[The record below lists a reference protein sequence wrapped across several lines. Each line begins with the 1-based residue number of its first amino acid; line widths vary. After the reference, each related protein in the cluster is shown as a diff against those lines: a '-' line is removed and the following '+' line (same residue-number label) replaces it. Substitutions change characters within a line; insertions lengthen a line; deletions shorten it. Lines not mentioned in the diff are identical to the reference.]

1 MNTKR
6 LFFILFFS
14 FLISVPSLIHTQTM
28 QNYCSAPPYVTRTA
42 APNIMVILDN
52 SADMLQQAYPGNYDI
67 GRPHDYKGYF
77 NTDKKYCA
85 STKYFYEA
93 SSCSGSDLGPYDGG
107 LLNWATMS
115 KYDILMQVLIGGLG
129 SPHPSSRGKLKGI
142 NTDWGPRTNS
152 VYPGCI
158 FDVTEAGGLKISS
171 TGTCN
176 LPLITVAK
184 GAPIIIEMKNQSP
197 AGIIQQLIDE
207 NQDGEWDSDAPR
219 LAVMHFDAPDNNIT
233 MEWCAGHIDKIS
245 ILINTIASYEA
256 TPDKNNSNA
265 PLDKAITSAINYYKN
280 KCGADCGCDDPS
292 GSVRCRKNFII
303 TIGSGN
309 ATDINSID
317 RLMQKIKESH
327 TSDIREDLE
336 GTQVINFFTVD
347 IFGPEKGREI
357 LKNIAKYGGFVD
369 SNGNKNPD
377 AQSEWDEDRDGIPDA
392 YYEASDADDMTTAM
406 EKAFQDILAGT
417 ASGTAVSNL
426 YSPTKKAGLILQSW
440 FLAKRYE
447 GLREV
452 LWTGH
457 LQSLWLDRDANMR
470 EDSARDNQLIFDQD
484 MVIKYYFNQEAG
496 QTEAALFTTGDDGR
510 GGTLASCG
518 NPAKKPLADVKVLWE
533 AGEKLHNTPP
543 SKRKIFTSK
552 KIFHGA
558 KIEKNISADPYPVF
572 DVENKGVF
580 ADALNADAIYNAE
593 NIIRYIRGACL
604 ETGMNCA
611 DSCCNSSNPVFRDR
625 RVDGKVWKLGD
636 IMNSSPKVFSGA
648 PLNTYHIDYADRSY
662 YDFISD
668 TKYKQKSAVAF
679 AGAND
684 GMLHAFRAGYI
695 QDTGLTGKI
704 KAMFKDAGDSL
715 GEELWAFIPYN
726 AFPYLKYLAR
736 PDYCH
741 LYYTDLPVKVVDASV
756 GGQPEAPRNKGSWR
770 TVLIGGMRFG
780 GAPGADGVPAAPPAS
795 CNSTTGYSAYFAI
808 DVTDPE
814 HPVPLWEFSDPDLGY
829 TTGIPAV
836 VRTGDKDKNGNWY
849 VVFGTGSK
857 ALPKGVRDIKRSGSG
872 YIYFLDLKTG
882 ELVKKAEI
890 GNNAIVGD
898 ILSTDLDRDYV
909 SEKLYFG
916 TAYHAS
922 SKWHGKL
929 IGMDVQENINLNGNE
944 SRYRVLFKGDYPFT
958 ASPEVAKDTK
968 GNVWVFAGSGK
979 YYSDIDEKDKSAQ
992 IFLGMKDMGVTA
1004 EKNDLSD
1011 MTGASTEGR
1020 VRAKENICIYDSD
1033 SNKFELK
1040 EVVSSIDLLSGKP
1053 KDHKVGWALSLKD
1066 GERVLSRPLLIG
1078 GIADFLTYKPDED
1091 LCNYGGTSYLYSV
1104 GYTTG
1109 TAPSNISI
1117 RSPEITTEQGNG
1129 LVTVNKKIPLGYG
1142 APPSGEAIITS
1153 QAGETERLRKK
1164 IQIATGAVAEVE
1176 NNLPYSMLSRIMH
1189 WLKK

>member
-1 MNTKR
+1 
-6 LFFILFFS
+6 
-14 FLISVPSLIHTQTM
+14 
-28 QNYCSAPPYVTRTA
+28 
-42 APNIMVILDN
+42 
-52 SADMLQQAYPGNYDI
+52 
-67 GRPHDYKGYF
+67 
-77 NTDKKYCA
+77 
-85 STKYFYEA
+85 
-93 SSCSGSDLGPYDGG
+93 
-107 LLNWATMS
+107 
-115 KYDILMQVLIGGLG
+115 
-129 SPHPSSRGKLKGI
+129 
-142 NTDWGPRTNS
+142 
-152 VYPGCI
+152 
-158 FDVTEAGGLKISS
+158 
-171 TGTCN
+171 
-176 LPLITVAK
+176 
-184 GAPIIIEMKNQSP
+184 
-197 AGIIQQLIDE
+197 
-207 NQDGEWDSDAPR
+207 
-219 LAVMHFDAPDNNIT
+219 
-233 MEWCAGHIDKIS
+233 
-245 ILINTIASYEA
+245 
-256 TPDKNNSNA
+256 
-265 PLDKAITSAINYYKN
+265 
-280 KCGADCGCDDPS
+280 
-292 GSVRCRKNFII
+292 
-303 TIGSGN
+303 
-309 ATDINSID
+309 
-317 RLMQKIKESH
+317 MQKIKESH

-336 GTQVINFFTVD
+336 GTQVINFFAID
-347 IFGPEKGREI
+347 ILGPEKGREI
-357 LKNIAKYGGFVD
+357 LKDIAKYGGFVD
-369 SNGNKNPD
+369 SNENKNPD
-377 AQSEWDEDRDGIPDA
+377 AQSEWDKDRDGIPDA
-392 YYEASDADDMTTAM
+392 YYEASDADRMMTAM
-406 EKAFQDILAGT
+406 ENAFQDILAGT
-417 ASGTAVSNL
+417 ASGTAVSSV
-426 YSPTKKAGLILQSW
+426 YSPARKAGLILQSW
-440 FLAKRYE
+440 FLTKRYE

-470 EDSARDNQLIFDQD
+470 EDSTRDNQLILDQD

-510 GGTLASCG
+510 GGSLASCG

-552 KIFHGA
+552 KIFLGA

-572 DVENKGVF
+572 DVKNKGVF
-580 ADALNADAIYNAE
+580 ANALNADAIYNAE

-604 ETGMNCA
+604 ETGINCA

-625 RVDGKVWKLGD
+625 RLDGKVWKLGD
-636 IMNSSPKVFSGA
+636 IMNSSAKVFSGA

-780 GAPGADGVPAAPPAS
+780 GAPGAGGVPAPPAS

-814 HPVPLWEFSDPDLGY
+814 HPIPLWEFSDPNLGY

-836 VRTGDKDKNGNWY
+836 VRIGDRDKNGNWY

-872 YIYFLDLKTG
+872 YVYFLDLNTG
-882 ELVKKAEI
+882 DLVKKAEI

-898 ILSTDLDRDYV
+898 ILSADLDRDYV

-929 IGMDVQENINLNGNE
+929 IGMDVRENINLNGNE

-968 GNVWVFAGSGK
+968 GDIWVFAGSGK
-979 YYSDIDEKDKSAQ
+979 YYSDLDEKDKSAQ

-1004 EKNDLSD
+1004 ETNDLSD

-1040 EVVSSIDLLSGKP
+1040 EVVTSINLLSGKP
-1053 KDHKVGWALSLKD
+1053 KDHKVGWVLSLKD

-1078 GIADFLTYKPDED
+1078 GLADFLTYKPDED
-1091 LCNYGGTSYLYSV
+1091 PCNYGGTSYLYSV

-1117 RSPEITTEQGNG
+1117 RSPEIITEQGNG

>member
-1 MNTKR
+1 MNIKQ
-6 LFFILFFS
+6 LFFS
-14 FLISVPSLIHTQTM
+14 LFLSFLIFVPSLIHTQTM

-42 APNIMVILDN
+42 APNITVILDN
-52 SADMLQQAYPGNYDI
+52 SSDMLQQAYPENYDI
-67 GRPHDYKGYF
+67 AGPHDYKGYF
-77 NTDKKYCA
+77 KTDKKYCA

-93 SSCSGSDLGPYDGG
+93 SSCSGPDPGPYDGG

-115 KYDILMQVLIGGLG
+115 KYDILMQILIGGRG
-129 SPHPSSRGKLKGI
+129 SPHPSSRGKLKGVGS
-142 NTDWGPRTNS
+142 DWGPRTNS
-152 VYPGCI
+152 AYPGCI
-158 FDVTEAGGLKISS
+158 FDVTENRGLKISS
-171 TGTCN
+171 TGTCD
-176 LPLITVAK
+176 LPLITAAK
-184 GAPIIIEMKNQSP
+184 GAPVIIEMKNASP
-197 AGIIQQLIDE
+197 SGIIQQLIDE

-219 LAVMHFDAPDNNIT
+219 LAVMRFDAPNNNIK
-233 MEWCAGHIDKIS
+233 MEWCAGSIDKIS
-245 ILINTIASYEA
+245 VFIDTIASDKA

-265 PLDKAITSAINYYKN
+265 PLDKAITTAIDYYKN
-280 KCGADCGCDDPS
+280 RCGADCGCNDPS
-292 GSVRCRKNFII
+292 GSARCRKNFII
-303 TIGSGN
+303 TIGGGN
-309 ATDINSID
+309 ATDINSING
-317 RLMQKIKESH
+317 LIQKIKASH
-327 TSDIREDLE
+327 TSDIREDLA
-336 GTQVINFFTVD
+336 GTQVVNFFAVD

-357 LKNIAKYGGFVD
+357 LQDIAKYGGFVD
-369 SNGNKNPD
+369 SNGNKTPD
-377 AQSEWDEDRDGIPDA
+377 VQSEWDDDRDGIPDA

-406 EKAFQDILAGT
+406 EKAFQDIMAGA
-417 ASGTAVSNL
+417 ASGTAVSNV
-426 YSPTKKAGLILQSW
+426 YSPTKKAGMILQSR
-440 FLAKRYE
+440 FLTERYE
-447 GLREV
+447 GLKKV

-470 EDSARDNQLIFDQD
+470 EDSTRDNQLILDQD

-510 GGTLASCG
+510 GGTMASCG
-518 NPAKKPLADVKVLWE
+518 NPAKRPLADIKVLWE
-533 AGEKLHNTPP
+533 AGEKLHNTNP
-543 SKRKIFTSK
+543 SERIIFTSK
-552 KIFHGA
+552 KIFRGT

-580 ADALNADAIYNAE
+580 ADALNADATYNAGD
-593 NIIRYIRGACL
+593 IIRYIRGECL
-604 ETGMNCA
+604 ETGPDCA
-611 DSCCNSSNPVFRDR
+611 DSCCNSANPVFRDR

-636 IMNSSPKVFSGA
+636 IMSSSPRVFSGA
-648 PLNTYHIDYADRSY
+648 PLNTYHLDYADRSY

-668 TKYKQKSAVAF
+668 TKYRQKSAIAF

-704 KAMFKDAGDSL
+704 KAMLKDAGNRL

-741 LYYTDLPVKVVDASV
+741 LYYTDLPVKIVDVSIK
-756 GGQPEAPRNKGSWR
+756 GQPETPRNKGSWR

-780 GAPGADGVPAAPPAS
+780 GAPGADGVPAPPAS
-795 CNSTTGYSAYFAI
+795 CNSTAGYSAYFAI

-849 VVFGTGSK
+849 VVFGAGSK
-857 ALPKGVRDIKRSGSG
+857 ALPKAGKDITRSGPG
-872 YIYFLDLKTG
+872 YVYFLDLKTG

-898 ILSTDLDRDYV
+898 ILSADLDRDYV

-929 IGMDVQENINLNGNE
+929 ICMDVRENINLNGNE

-968 GNVWVFAGSGK
+968 GNIWVFAGSGK

-992 IFLGMKDMGVTA
+992 IFLGMKDTGVTA

-1011 MTGASTEGR
+1011 MTGAITEGR
-1020 VRAKENICIYDSD
+1020 VSAKENVCIYDPDSD
-1033 SNKFELK
+1033 KFKLK
-1040 EVVSSIDLLSGKP
+1040 EVVTSIDLNSGKP
-1053 KDHKVGWALSLKD
+1053 ADHKVGWVLSLKD

-1078 GIADFLTYKPDED
+1078 GLADFLTYTPDED
-1091 LCNYGGTSYLYSV
+1091 PCNYGGTSYLYSV

-1129 LVTVNKKIPLGYG
+1129 LVTVNKRIPLGYG
-1142 APPSGEAIITS
+1142 APPSGEAIMTS

-1176 NNLPYSMLSRIMH
+1176 NNLPYSILSRIMH

>member
-1 MNTKR
+1 MKTKR

-42 APNIMVILDN
+42 SPNITVLLDN

-67 GRPHDYKGYF
+67 GRSDDYKGYF
-77 NTDKKYCA
+77 NIDKKYCA

-93 SSCSGSDLGPYDGG
+93 LSCSGSDPGPYDGG

-115 KYDILMQVLIGGLG
+115 KYDILMKVLIGGIG
-129 SPHPSSRGKLKGI
+129 SPNPSSRGKLKGV
-142 NTDWGPRTNS
+142 NTDWEPRTNS
-152 VYPGCI
+152 AYPGCL
-158 FDVTEAGGLKISS
+158 FDVTKDGGLKISS

-176 LPLITVAK
+176 LPLITVPK
-184 GAPIIIEMKNQSP
+184 GAPIIIEMKNRSP

-207 NQDGEWDSDAPR
+207 NQDGEWDTDAPR
-219 LAVMHFDAPDNNIT
+219 LAVMRFDAPNNNIK
-233 MEWCAGHIDKIS
+233 MDWCAGSIDKIS
-245 ILINTIASYEA
+245 ILINTIASDKA

-280 KCGADCGCDDPS
+280 KCGADCKCDDPS
-292 GSVRCRKNFII
+292 GLVRCRKNFII
-303 TIGSGN
+303 TIGGGN

-336 GTQVINFFTVD
+336 GTQVINFFAVD

-357 LKNIAKYGGFVD
+357 LKDIARYGGFVD
-369 SNGNKNPD
+369 SNENKNPD
-377 AQSEWDEDRDGIPDA
+377 AQSEWDKDRDGIPDA
-392 YYEASDADDMTTAM
+392 YYEASDAYDMTTAM
-406 EKAFQDILAGT
+406 ETAFQDILAGT

-457 LQSLWLDRDANMR
+457 MQSLWLDRDANMR
-470 EDSARDNQLIFDQD
+470 EDSTRDNQLILDQD

-510 GGTLASCG
+510 GGSLASCG

-543 SKRKIFTSK
+543 SKRKIFTSR

-604 ETGMNCA
+604 ETGINCA

-625 RVDGKVWKLGD
+625 RLDGKVWKLGD

-780 GAPGADGVPAAPPAS
+780 GAPGAGGVPAPPAS
-795 CNSTTGYSAYFAI
+795 CNSITGYSAYFAI

-836 VRTGDKDKNGNWY
+836 VRIGDRDKNGNWY

-872 YIYFLDLKTG
+872 YVYFLDLNTG
-882 ELVKKAEI
+882 DLVKKAEI

-898 ILSTDLDRDYV
+898 ILSADLDRDYV

-916 TAYHAS
+916 TAYNAS

-929 IGMDVQENINLNGNE
+929 IGMDVRENINLNGNE

-968 GNVWVFAGSGK
+968 GDIWVFAGSGK
-979 YYSDIDEKDKSAQ
+979 YYSDLDEKDKSVQ

-1004 EKNDLSD
+1004 ETNDLSD

-1040 EVVSSIDLLSGKP
+1040 EVVTSINLLSGKP
-1053 KDHKVGWALSLKD
+1053 KDHKVGWVLSLKD

-1078 GIADFLTYKPDED
+1078 GLADFLTYKPDED
-1091 LCNYGGTSYLYSV
+1091 PCNYGGTSYLYSV

-1109 TAPSNISI
+1109 TAPSSISI
-1117 RSPEITTEQGNG
+1117 RSPEIITEQGNG

-1164 IQIATGAVAEVE
+1164 IQIASGAVAEVE

>member
-6 LFFILFFS
+6 LFFILFLV
-14 FLISVPSLIHTQTM
+14 FLISTPSLIHTQTM

-52 SADMLQQAYPGNYDI
+52 SADMLQQAHPGNYNI
-67 GRPHDYKGYF
+67 GSPLDYKGYF
-77 NTDKKYCA
+77 STDKKYCA

-93 SSCSGSDLGPYDGG
+93 ASCSGSDPGPYDGG

-129 SPHPSSRGKLKGI
+129 SPYPSSRGKLKGV
-142 NTDWGPRTNS
+142 NTDWDPRTS
-152 VYPGCI
+152 SAYPGCI
-158 FDVTEAGGLKISS
+158 FDVTENGGLKISS
-171 TGTCN
+171 TGACN
-176 LPLITVAK
+176 LPLITSTK
-184 GAPIIIEMKNQSP
+184 GAPIVIEIINRSP

-207 NQDGEWDSDAPR
+207 NRDGEWDSDAPR
-219 LAVMHFDAPDNNIT
+219 LAFMRFDAPDNNVK
-233 MEWCAGHIDKIS
+233 MDWCAGRTDKIS

-265 PLDKAITSAINYYKN
+265 PLDKAITSAITYYKN
-280 KCGADCGCDDPS
+280 KCGADCGCNDPS

-309 ATDINSID
+309 ATDINSING
-317 RLMQKIKESH
+317 LMQKIKESH
-327 TSDIREDLE
+327 NSDIREDLE
-336 GTQVINFFTVD
+336 GTQVINFFAVD
-347 IFGPEKGREI
+347 IFGTEKGREI
-357 LKNIAKYGGFVD
+357 LKDIVKYGGFVD

-377 AQSEWDEDRDGIPDA
+377 AQSEWDKDRDGIPDS
-392 YYEASDADDMTTAM
+392 YYEVSDADDMTTAM
-406 EKAFQDILAGT
+406 ETAFQDILAGT
-417 ASGTAVSNL
+417 ASGTAGSNL
-426 YSPTKKAGLILQSW
+426 YSQTKKAGLILQSY

-457 LQSLWLDRDANMR
+457 MQSLWLDRDANMR
-470 EDSARDNQLIFDQD
+470 EDSTRDNQLILDQD
-484 MVIKYYFNQEAG
+484 MVIKYYFNREAD

-518 NPAKKPLADVKVLWE
+518 NPAKKPFADVKVLWE
-533 AGEKLHNTPP
+533 AGKKLHKTTP
-543 SKRKIFTSK
+543 SKRNIFTSK
-552 KIFHGA
+552 KILRGA

-572 DVENKGVF
+572 DIENKGLF
-580 ADALNADAIYNAE
+580 SDALNADASYNAE

-604 ETGMNCA
+604 ESGINCA

-625 RVDGKVWKLGD
+625 RVDGNVWKLGD

-668 TKYKQKSAVAF
+668 TKYKQKSAIAF

-695 QDTGLTGKI
+695 KDTGLTGKI

-741 LYYTDLPVKVVDASV
+741 LYYADLPVKVVDASV
-756 GGQPEAPRNKGSWR
+756 GGQPKAPRDKGSWR

-780 GAPGADGVPAAPPAS
+780 GAAGAGGVPAAQAS

-829 TTGIPAV
+829 TTSIPAV
-836 VRTGDKDKNGNWY
+836 VRTGDNEKNGDWY

-857 ALPKGVRDIKRSGSG
+857 ALPKGSKDIKRSGSG
-872 YIYFLDLKTG
+872 YIYFVDLKTG

-898 ILSTDLDRDYV
+898 ILSTDLDRDYE

-916 TAYHAS
+916 ISYHAS

-929 IGMDVQENINLNGNE
+929 IGMDVQENINLNANE

-958 ASPEVAKDTK
+958 ASPEVAKDSK

-979 YYSDIDEKDKSAQ
+979 YYGDIDEKDKSEQ

-1011 MTGASTEGR
+1011 MTVASTEGR
-1020 VRAKENICIYDSD
+1020 VSAKENICIYDSA

-1040 EVVSSIDLLSGKP
+1040 EVVTSINLLSGKP
-1053 KDHKVGWALSLKD
+1053 NDHKVGWVLSLKD

-1078 GIADFLTYKPDED
+1078 GLADFLTYKPDD
-1091 LCNYGGTSYLYSV
+1091 DPCNYGGTSYLYSV

-1109 TAPSNISI
+1109 TAPSNISV

-1129 LVTVNKKIPLGYG
+1129 LVTVNKRMPLGYG

-1153 QAGETERLRKK
+1153 QPGGTERLRKK
-1164 IQIATGAVAEVE
+1164 IQIATGSVAEVE
-1176 NNLPYSMLSRIMH
+1176 NNLPYSMLSRIIH